1 MVMVYESSS
10 LINEEWV
17 TSEEAEIGL
26 LETLNYELVCDV
38 WEFAYLKF
46 LRDLFHTTPS
56 DIIMGQ
62 MLGRLES
69 VYLDETVEERVAT
82 VEEQLE
88 RETIYGNHLESQA
101 VLVAATTAAAA
112 AAAAVAGFNV
122 AAGSIGA

>member
-1 MVMVYESSS
+1 MVYESSS